1 MADEIVLPV
10 PETLSAVYVVPT
22 SRPPDDLDALTTRI
36 VDALGEPL
44 GGLVRG
50 MLTVPLLELA
60 VRPTAELPPMP
71 DEILAV
77 MGASDSSRAL
87 AREAS
92 HAVVVTGVYQPG
104 WPPAHE
110 WGAAAVA
117 GGIAARLDVPVLDV
131 VVPRLRTA
139 KQVLDALPTGERPL
153 AAVDWIQIVHS
164 ATPEGLWFTTKG
176 LGRFGLPELATEGV
190 PPQLAGPWT
199 SVLNGLAQVLLRTY
213 ADTLE
218 GGEGR
223 DGEERPAFVT
233 LPAEVGIGEEDV
245 VRAHGGK
252 PAGTR
257 TTRLRLRLDPAT
269 DPDADSFLTVVPPLD
284 FAASAGEFMVAVCA
298 DLFGA
303 GDDEVVHAPDDEA
316 MGAAMDAAIDR
327 ARATL
332 AGARQRFVDGG
343 IPAGSHLIVKHG
355 LESED
360 GTEFVWA
367 YVTDWQTPDR
377 VVGRCGSD
385 ADSDPEYRVGRPV
398 RLLAEDVVDW
408 AVWTDGTGIV
418 EGGFTDAVL
427 SGGG

>member
-22 SRPPDDLDALTTRI
+22 SRPPDDLDALTGRI

-50 MLTVPLLELA
+50 MLTVPLLEVA
-60 VRPTAELPPMP
+60 VRPAAELPPMP
-71 DEILAV
+71 DETLAV

-87 AREAS
+87 VREAT

-117 GGIAARLDVPVLDV
+117 GGVAARLDVPVLDV

-153 AAVDWIQIVHS
+153 AAVDWIQVVHS
-164 ATPEGLWFTTKG
+164 ETPEGLWFTTKG

-199 SVLNGLAQVLLRTY
+199 SVLNGVAQVLLRTF

-218 GGEGR
+218 GGEQR
-223 DGEERPAFVT
+223 DGEERAAFVT
-233 LPAEVGIGEEDV
+233 LPAELDIGEEDV

-257 TTRLRLRLDPAT
+257 TTRLRLRLDPST
-269 DPDADSFLTVVPPLD
+269 DPDADSFLTVVPTVGYP
-284 FAASAGEFMVAVCA
+284 ASAGEFLVLACA

-303 GDDEVVHAPDDEA
+303 AEDEVVHAALDEA
-316 MGAAMDAAIDR
+316 MEHAMEQ

-332 AGARQRFVDGG
+332 DGARQRFVDGG

-355 LESED
+355 LEADD

-408 AVWTDGTGIV
+408 AVWTDGKGVV